1 MNKKTLIIII
11 VAVLVLLIVGATLII
26 TNGKKAE
33 TKEENKKESKEAIT
47 ETGIIKDESYGGL
60 NFTNTTLV
68 NDNGQYTLSIDVTN
82 PTKADIDL
90 EQVNI
95 VLKDKDGNEII
106 SLLGYIGD
114 PVKPDETRTIT
125 SFADADLSKAASKT
139 IEAAK

>member
-1 MNKKTLIIII
+1 MNKKALIIII

-33 TKEENKKESKEAIT
+33 TKKQKKEVKEAIT
-47 ETGIIKDESYGGL
+47 AEGIIKDESYGGL